1 MHLIGAL
8 RSHRSPSEH
17 ELPLLESFHAPP
29 LGKWSHPDI
38 KFCVGRV
45 KDILVSPSRLH
56 RDINAPPSP
65 HYHHGGLGKHWSS
78 APFSMPVL
86 DDITKDLPPLTPSI
100 VMRDKHEWEKTQ
112 EVESTPLARPPSQTL
127 LRHPFIQ
134 EPVFT

>member
-1 MHLIGAL
+1 
-8 RSHRSPSEH
+8 
-17 ELPLLESFHAPP
+17 
-29 LGKWSHPDI
+29 
-38 KFCVGRV
+38 V

-112 EVESTPLARPPSQTL
+112 EVESTPLARLLSQTL
-127 LRHPFIQ
+127 LRHPSLRNQFLLNPSVATHLTFLTRMACCAMALQHCFSRIS
-134 EPVFT
+134 VLSFLFY